1 MLRQLRSLGAPVL
14 GAVHLLLPRGLYRSQ
29 LRECLAKQRELQ
41 KWKNQQLEAR
51 IANETDLARA
61 EERFAARQHEHER
74 VMASRATEYARHREQ
89 WKADRD
95 RERQD
100 HAQEVADLTKLHVS
114 TDSGLCTHCCHHFN
128 DVTSGSNSRPASWH
142 CMEPMRDDVSLCR
155 LSSVRRR

>member
-1 MLRQLRSLGAPVL
+1 MTCCGHRQAWQEEESEQHALEVCPTVVITTRTVL
-14 GAVHLLLPRGLYRSQ
+14 GAVRLWLPRGLYRSQ

-41 KWKNQQLEAR
+41 RWKNRQLEAR

-74 VMASRATEYARHREQ
+74 VLASRAAEYARHREQ

-114 TDSGLCTHCCHHFN
+114 TDSPLCPNSCHH
-128 DVTSGSNSRPASWH
+128 S
-142 CMEPMRDDVSLCR
+142 DDVASG
-155 LSSVRRR
+155 